1 MHSIL
6 NAKPPIM
13 TNNEIM
19 QASLLDILFEK
30 RNKDY
35 GAYALRRTYNH
46 RLIIAIIISL
56 GLVSCLLFLNSF
68 HKKSEPPIVSIVKK
82 DSVVIRLIE
91 IPIEKPKE
99 PEAPKE
105 PETVQRPKELK
116 QPLEKISRV
125 KFTNKMIIKPDH
137 KVKITE
143 VPINTDLKNKIISNI
158 NTKGEDEIKKEK
170 TTSETKITGN
180 GTDKDQTVNSGF
192 IPEEKAPEFPG
203 GKDALIRFLKLNL
216 ITPEELQVGEKK
228 TVEIR
233 FKVGTDGLV
242 SDLEILKSG
251 GSSFD
256 KEVIRVCKKMP
267 RWKPAVQNGGNISV
281 SYLLPVTFIGVEQ

>member
-1 MHSIL
+1 MSGIL
-6 NAKPPIM
+6 NAKSPTM

-19 QASLLDILFEK
+19 KASLLDILFEK

-46 RLIIAIIISL
+46 RLIISIVVSL

-68 HKKSEPPIVSIVKK
+68 HKKSEHSIASTVKK

-170 TTSETKITGN
+170 TTSDTKITGN

-203 GKDALIRFLKLNL
+203 GKDALIHFLKLNL
-216 ITPEELQVGEKK
+216 VTPEELQVGEKK

-251 GSSFD
+251 GFSFD